1 MVKSDL
7 NMKGN
12 GKIIP
17 LAMAFTASML
27 GGIFGLGGGFIYNPV
42 LISLGVA
49 PSVAASTSMYM
60 IMLTYTCSV
69 SLLLVFNMINW
80 PYSLWLCIWCGAG
93 VFLGMSVISK
103 VMKRFKR

>member
-7 NMKGN
+7 STKGN
-12 GKIIP
+12 SKITP
-17 LAMAFTASML
+17 LLMAFMSSML

-42 LISLGVA
+42 LITLGVA

-60 IMLTYTCSV
+60 IMCTYTCSV
-69 SLLLVFNMINW
+69 SLLLIYGMINW

-93 VFLGMSVISK
+93 VFLG
-103 VMKRFKR
+103 